1 MNSADDPS
9 DSDQPVG
16 HVMRCLGLWLVCG
29 LLLVAPGC
37 GSSGKRASV
46 ENDRLRADNLQL
58 QREIEQLHGTVK
70 AKADQLQALESS
82 TTPPADPGA
91 QIPQVTF
98 VKFGRYCTA
107 IDENGDEH
115 DDLIRLYVITLDQ
128 SKRYI
133 PVAGNVVAQVDH
145 LVPGKDPV
153 KLATRTFDAKAFD
166 AAYRSNIT
174 GIHYTLDIPLPKG
187 DAIKDVTQVTVSL
200 LLTDLQHG
208 TTFNEQIVLP
218 IKP

>member
-128 SKRYI
+128 SK
-133 PVAGNVVAQVDH
+133 
-145 LVPGKDPV
+145 PV